1 MLQKTIS
8 GMAGFRHNKSTMLYS
23 IPMQKLFFLLPMLI
37 FVGFKTFGQIQYEK
51 RFEKKTLILNIK
63 SLRGPFILALKDNEE
78 NTIDTLAYHNDIL
91 GVDYYVYD
99 AWLDNDVLMFAH
111 SQRWLNASLECA
123 IFENGKWNFLKF
135 WPNLLSPEEVL
146 QPHEIKIIDR
156 NHIKVTKGGKSYIH
170 TIDYKERKHT
180 VAEETK

>member
-51 RFEKKTLILNIK
+51 RFEKQTFSLNITTHH
-63 SLRGPFILALKDNEE
+63 GPFLLSLKDN
-78 NTIDTLAYHNDIL
+78 NKGTIDTL
-91 GVDYYVYD
+91 VYYDDVFGGGYVVYD
-99 AWLDNDVLMFAH
+99 VYLNETFLAFAH
-111 SQRWLNASLECA
+111 TQTSMNASIACA
-123 IFENGKWNFLKF
+123 FFENGKWNFPKY
-135 WPNLLSPEEVL
+135 WPQLVSHEEVKE
-146 QPHEIKIIDR
+146 PHEIKIIDS

-180 VAEETK
+180 VAEENK

>member
-1 MLQKTIS
+1 MLQKTIF
-8 GMAGFRHNKSTMLYS
+8 GMAGFRHNKSPLLYS

-111 SQRWLNASLECA
+111 SQR
-123 IFENGKWNFLKF
+123 
-135 WPNLLSPEEVL
+135 
-146 QPHEIKIIDR
+146 
-156 NHIKVTKGGKSYIH
+156 
-170 TIDYKERKHT
+170 
-180 VAEETK
+180 